1 MTVRDWLLYALL
13 LLGIVI
19 AWCAIVW
26 VIVKAMSLP

>member
-1 MTVRDWLLYALL
+1 VTVRDWLLYALL

-26 VIVKAMSLP
+26 VIVRGMAA